1 MKKISLIVISILGL
15 TMIDNEVSIERVV
28 VELPPV
34 YSPILDSEL
43 PPVYTISNKANL
55 SWFDSYLLISDVFV
69 PTPLGVGILNKYTKF
84 AFHIIEIIIRI
95 KG

>member
-1 MKKISLIVISILGL
+1 MKKISLIIVSILGL
-15 TMIDNEVSIERVV
+15 TMIDKEVSIERVV

-55 SWFDSYLLISDVFV
+55 S
-69 PTPLGVGILNKYTKF
+69 
-84 AFHIIEIIIRI
+84 
-95 KG
+95 